1 VAEPI
6 LKLQQL
12 GKYFGRV
19 KALDD
24 LNLEIY
30 ENEVFTLLGPSGCG
44 KTTTLRIL
52 AGLETPDE
60 GRVLLNDKPIVS
72 VSDGIYVPPHKRNMG
87 MVFQSYAIWPHKTVF
102 ENVAYPLRVR
112 RVKGSEV
119 KERVM
124 RVLELVG
131 LGGFAE
137 RQGPQLSGGQQ
148 QRVALA
154 RALVYEPSVLLLDE
168 PFSNLDAK
176 LREQMRL
183 QLKLLLRDVRITA
196 VFVTHDQVEALSL
209 SNRVAL
215 MNMGHVEQCGPP
227 REMYEKPATPFVRD
241 FLGRTVL
248 LRGKMSDSGQA
259 AVHLDAMPS
268 TPLQVPRT
276 NGDGPSPGT
285 EVFVAIRP
293 EDIQVRTGDGGSA
306 GSNELVGTVE
316 ALLFVGDHYE
326 CRVSLGNDASVLLHL
341 PRSTVLREGEP
352 VRVYVAPEGISV
364 WPQ

>member
-1 VAEPI
+1 
-6 LKLQQL
+6 
-12 GKYFGRV
+12 
-19 KALDD
+19 
-24 LNLEIY
+24 
-30 ENEVFTLLGPSGCG
+30 
-44 KTTTLRIL
+44 
-52 AGLETPDE
+52 
-60 GRVLLNDKPIVS
+60 
-72 VSDGIYVPPHKRNMG
+72 
-87 MVFQSYAIWPHKTVF
+87 
-102 ENVAYPLRVR
+102 
-112 RVKGSEV
+112 
-119 KERVM
+119 
-124 RVLELVG
+124 
-131 LGGFAE
+131 
-137 RQGPQLSGGQQ
+137 
-148 QRVALA
+148 
-154 RALVYEPSVLLLDE
+154 
-168 PFSNLDAK
+168 
-176 LREQMRL
+176 
-183 QLKLLLRDVRITA
+183 
-196 VFVTHDQVEALSL
+196 
-209 SNRVAL
+209 VAL

-268 TPLQVPRT
+268 TPLQVPRM

-306 GSNELVGTVE
+306 GANELAGTVE